1 MRNSLAKADLHLHS
15 KASNLPGGWF
25 SKLIGCPESF
35 TEPMEIY
42 KRLKER
48 GMTYITITDH
58 NTIDGVLEI
67 AHLPEVF
74 ISCEYTV
81 EFPEEKAKVHVL
93 AYGIDER
100 IHQDLIKLRENVY
113 EFVSYLKAKN
123 IAHSLAHPL
132 YSVQDT
138 KITKSLVEKFVLLF
152 DNWEVINGTRG
163 ENLRELEE
171 KLARLYEGWDKVH
184 QLEEKYKIKSLR
196 TRPYISFTA
205 GSDDHGGMDV
215 GKTWTEAQALSKEE
229 FLQAL
234 REGRTAVNTEK
245 LGYERLLNMVSRVG
259 YDFLLNKGKIPSALK
274 PFTDFIF
281 MHSNNPMT
289 ELFLRTF
296 LGTNA
301 ERHSLLKEAL
311 DKVPKLALERFLKE
325 PSTSTLGESILALA
339 LHSAPAFLAY
349 GQKIEEK
356 KVEEVVKGF
365 GITPKRKERLAY
377 ITDTHFEI
385 NGVARS
391 SRIIRE
397 LAQRYDLPLDVITV
411 WSGDVKEKY
420 LVLLKPAFEFSTPFY
435 EEFKLR
441 VPTLIS
447 LLDLLRNYSR
457 VHIATPGPLGIMA
470 FGVAKA
476 LGLPT
481 TFTFHTDVPAY
492 AYTYTGSPELM
503 DISYKLIAL
512 LCNACEKVFTPS
524 EAYKKLL
531 KEKGVRE
538 EKIRVFKRG
547 VDTNLFNPSKKVEGF
562 FQRKFGV
569 QVRGNVIL
577 YVGRVSK
584 EKNLD
589 AFLYCA
595 KSFPED
601 TFIIVG
607 DGPYR
612 EEVEKKKP
620 RNVYLLG
627 YLTGEDLA
635 KAYASADVFL
645 FPSETETYG
654 QVILEAMASG
664 LPLVVSGKG
673 ASHEHVE
680 EGVNGFIAHSYEDFA
695 EKLGRL
701 LESPRLREFMS
712 AEALRYAQS
721 MDLTETYLD
730 YINKLLGRIGVKV

>member
-1 MRNSLAKADLHLHS
+1 
-15 KASNLPGGWF
+15 
-25 SKLIGCPESF
+25 
-35 TEPMEIY
+35 
-42 KRLKER
+42 
-48 GMTYITITDH
+48 
-58 NTIDGVLEI
+58 
-67 AHLPEVF
+67 
-74 ISCEYTV
+74 
-81 EFPEEKAKVHVL
+81 
-93 AYGIDER
+93 
-100 IHQDLIKLRENVY
+100 
-113 EFVSYLKAKN
+113 
-123 IAHSLAHPL
+123 
-132 YSVQDT
+132 
-138 KITKSLVEKFVLLF
+138 
-152 DNWEVINGTRG
+152 
-163 ENLRELEE
+163 
-171 KLARLYEGWDKVH
+171 
-184 QLEEKYKIKSLR
+184 
-196 TRPYISFTA
+196 
-205 GSDDHGGMDV
+205 
-215 GKTWTEAQALSKEE
+215 
-229 FLQAL
+229 
-234 REGRTAVNTEK
+234 
-245 LGYERLLNMVSRVG
+245 VG

-281 MHSNNPMT
+281 MHSDNPMT

-301 ERHSLLKEAL
+301 ERHLLLKEAL
-311 DKVPKLALERFLKE
+311 DKVPKLALEKFLKE
-325 PSTSTLGESILALA
+325 PSTSTLGESILALI
-339 LHSAPAFLAY
+339 LHSLPAFLAY
-349 GQKIEEK
+349 GQKAEEK
-356 KVEEVVKGF
+356 KAEEVAKSF
-365 GITPKRKERLAY
+365 GIILKRKERLAY

-397 LAQRYDLPLDVITV
+397 LAQRYDLPLDVIAV
-411 WSGDVKEKY
+411 WDGDVRENN

-512 LCNACEKVFTPS
+512 LCNACERVFTPS

-531 KEKGVRE
+531 KEKGVKE
-538 EKIRVFKRG
+538 EKIKVFKRG
-547 VDTNLFNPSKKVEGF
+547 VDTSLFNPSKKEEDF

-569 QVRGNVIL
+569 QVRGNVVL

-595 KSFPED
+595 KNFPED

-627 YLTGEDLA
+627 YLTGEELA

-664 LPLVVSGKG
+664 LPVVVSSKG

-680 EGVNGFIAHSYEDFA
+680 EGVNGFIAHSYEDFV

-730 YINKLLGRIGVKV
+730 YINKLLGRVGVKV

>member
-1 MRNSLAKADLHLHS
+1 M
-15 KASNLPGGWF
+15 
-25 SKLIGCPESF
+25 
-35 TEPMEIY
+35 
-42 KRLKER
+42 
-48 GMTYITITDH
+48 
-58 NTIDGVLEI
+58 
-67 AHLPEVF
+67 
-74 ISCEYTV
+74 
-81 EFPEEKAKVHVL
+81 
-93 AYGIDER
+93 
-100 IHQDLIKLRENVY
+100 
-113 EFVSYLKAKN
+113 
-123 IAHSLAHPL
+123 
-132 YSVQDT
+132 
-138 KITKSLVEKFVLLF
+138 EKFVLLF
-152 DNWEVINGTRG
+152 DNWEVINGTRE
-163 ENLRELEE
+163 ENLRESEE
-171 KLARLYEGWDKVH
+171 KLARLYDGWEKIH

-205 GSDDHGGMDV
+205 GSDNHGGMDV
-215 GKTWTEAQALSKEE
+215 GRTWTEAQALSKEE

-234 REGRTAVNTEK
+234 REGRTSVDTEK

-311 DKVPKLALERFLKE
+311 DKVPKLALERLLKE
-325 PSTSTLGESILALA
+325 PSTSTLGELILALI
-339 LHSAPAFLAY
+339 LHSAPVFLAY
-349 GQKIEEK
+349 GQKAEEK
-356 KVEEVVKGF
+356 KAEEVAKSF
-365 GITPKRKERLAY
+365 GITPKRKERPAY
-377 ITDTHFEI
+377 ITDAHFEI

-397 LAQRYDLPLDVITV
+397 LAQKHDLPLGAIAV
-411 WSGDVKEKY
+411 WDRDVKESN

-441 VPTLIS
+441 VPTLIT

-457 VHIATPGPLGIMA
+457 VHIAKPGPLGIMA

-481 TFTFHTDVPAY
+481 TFTFHTDVPVYAY
-492 AYTYTGSPELM
+492 AYTGSRELM
-503 DISYKLIAL
+503 DFSYKLIAL
-512 LCNACEKVFTPS
+512 LCNACERVFTPS
-524 EAYKKLL
+524 EAYRKLL
-531 KEKGVRE
+531 REKGVKE
-538 EKIRVFKRG
+538 EKIKVFKRG
-547 VDTNLFNPSKKVEGF
+547 VDTTLFNPSKKEEGF

-569 QVRGNVIL
+569 QVRGNVVL

-612 EEVEKKKP
+612 EEIEKKKP

-627 YLTGEDLA
+627 YMTGKELA

-645 FPSETETYG
+645 FPS
-654 QVILEAMASG
+654 
-664 LPLVVSGKG
+664 
-673 ASHEHVE
+673 
-680 EGVNGFIAHSYEDFA
+680 
-695 EKLGRL
+695 
-701 LESPRLREFMS
+701 
-712 AEALRYAQS
+712 
-721 MDLTETYLD
+721 
-730 YINKLLGRIGVKV
+730 

>member
-58 NTIDGVLEI
+58 NTINGVLEI

-93 AYGIDER
+93 AYGIDEK
-100 IHQDLIKLRENVY
+100 IHEDLKKLRENVY
-113 EFVSYLKAKN
+113 EFVAYLKAKN

-163 ENLRELEE
+163 ENLSELEE
-171 KLARLYEGWDKVH
+171 KLARLYDGWEKIH

-215 GKTWTEAQALSKEE
+215 GRTWTEAQAPSKEE

-234 REGRTAVNTEK
+234 REGRTWVNTEK

-325 PSTSTLGESILALA
+325 PSTSTLGESILALV

-349 GQKIEEK
+349 GQKAEEK
-356 KVEEVVKGF
+356 KAEEVAKSF

-397 LAQRYDLPLDVITV
+397 LAQKHDLPLDVIAV
-411 WSGDVKEKY
+411 WDGNVKESN

-441 VPTLIS
+441 VPTLIP

-481 TFTFHTDVPAY
+481 TFAFHTDCLPTHTPTQEAQNLWTSLTSLLPFFATPAK
-492 AYTYTGSPELM
+492 GSLRPP
-503 DISYKLIAL
+503 KP
-512 LCNACEKVFTPS
+512 T
-524 EAYKKLL
+524 
-531 KEKGVRE
+531 
-538 EKIRVFKRG
+538 
-547 VDTNLFNPSKKVEGF
+547 
-562 FQRKFGV
+562 
-569 QVRGNVIL
+569 
-577 YVGRVSK
+577 
-584 EKNLD
+584 
-589 AFLYCA
+589 
-595 KSFPED
+595 KS
-601 TFIIVG
+601 
-607 DGPYR
+607 
-612 EEVEKKKP
+612 
-620 RNVYLLG
+620 
-627 YLTGEDLA
+627 
-635 KAYASADVFL
+635 S
-645 FPSETETYG
+645 
-654 QVILEAMASG
+654 
-664 LPLVVSGKG
+664 
-673 ASHEHVE
+673 
-680 EGVNGFIAHSYEDFA
+680 
-695 EKLGRL
+695 
-701 LESPRLREFMS
+701 
-712 AEALRYAQS
+712 
-721 MDLTETYLD
+721 
-730 YINKLLGRIGVKV
+730 

>member
-25 SKLIGCPESF
+25 SKLLGCPESF
-35 TEPMEIY
+35 AEPMEIY

-93 AYGIDER
+93 AYGIDEK
-100 IHQDLIKLRENVY
+100 IHEDLMKLRANVY
-113 EFVSYLKAKN
+113 EFVAYLKAKN

-132 YSVQDT
+132 YPVQDT

-184 QLEEKYKIKSLR
+184 QLEEKYKIKSHR

-215 GKTWTEAQALSKEE
+215 GRTWTEAQALSKEE

-234 REGRTAVNTEK
+234 REGRTSVNTEK

-259 YDFLLNKGKIPSALK
+259 YDFLLNKGKIPPALK

-301 ERHSLLKEAL
+301 ERHLLLKEAL
-311 DKVPKLALERFLKE
+311 DKVPKLAIERLLKE
-325 PSTSTLGESILALA
+325 FSTFGETILALI
-339 LHSAPAFLAY
+339 LHSLPVFLAY
-349 GQKIEEK
+349 GQKAEEK
-356 KVEEVVKGF
+356 KAAEVAKSF
-365 GITPKRKERLAY
+365 GIILKRKERLAY

-391 SRIIRE
+391 SSIIRE

-411 WSGDVKEKY
+411 WDGDVKESN
-420 LVLLKPAFEFSTPFY
+420 LVLLKPVFEFSTPFY

-481 TFTFHTDVPAY
+481 TFAFHTDVPAY
-492 AYTYTGSPELM
+492 AYTYTGSRELM

-512 LCNACEKVFTPS
+512 LCSACERVFVPS

-531 KEKGVRE
+531 KEKGVKE
-538 EKIRVFKRG
+538 EKIKVFKRG
-547 VDTNLFNPSKKVEGF
+547 VDTSLLNPSKKEEDF

-569 QVRGNVIL
+569 QVRGNVVL

-595 KSFPED
+595 KNFPED

-612 EEVEKKKP
+612 EEIEKKKP

-627 YLTGEDLA
+627 YLTGEELA

-664 LPLVVSGKG
+664 LPVVVSSKG

-680 EGVNGFIAHSYEDFA
+680 EGVNGFIAHSYEDFV

-730 YINKLLGRIGVKV
+730 YINNLLGRVGVKV